1 MAAAEVNLEI
11 DQGEDWACQIV
22 WTDTLDSPQLITDP
36 ARLDAKDKTGAT
48 VLSLQTPVSP
58 PPPGTIPEIA
68 ISNEMGLIQLFVDK
82 ATTAAINPGQYSYDL
97 FVTANDG
104 DAYAG
109 AQTHRLMAGLLT
121 VNKRTTV
128 MT

>member
-22 WTDTLDSPQLITDP
+22 WTDSLDAPQLITDP

-48 VLSLQTPVSP
+48 VLSLQTPASP
-58 PPPGTIPEIA
+58 PPDGTIPEIA
-68 ISNEMGLIQLFVDK
+68 ISNEMGLIQLYVDK
-82 ATTAAINPGQYSYDL
+82 ATTGAMVPGQYLYDL

-109 AQTHRLMAGLLT
+109 NQTHRLMAGTLT

>member
-1 MAAAEVNLEI
+1 MAAAEVNLDM

-22 WTDTLDSPQLITDP
+22 WTDTLDAPQLIVDP
-36 ARLDAKDKTGAT
+36 ARLDAKDSTGAT
-48 VLSLQTPVSP
+48 VLSLQTPTSP
-58 PPPGTIPEIA
+58 PPDGTIPEIA

-82 ATTAAINPGQYSYDL
+82 STTSAIQPGQYRYDL

-109 AQTHRLMAGLLT
+109 NQTHRLMAGTLT